1 MSGTEGPLRIAVAG
15 GSIGGLCA
23 AIHPPALPAG
33 PGRDLCRLR
42 RPARNARRGRRG
54 ARSRALRRRRVHLL
68 RGEGQHRLLDRH
80 VLKSD
85 PRSDRTTAVSGGAQC
100 SSAIADMTLFAS
112 ERLPMST
119 ALVRTSD
126 WNWGPRKRLCNENL
140 HRMSEQIRVDGV
152 QGRLATMLAHPD
164 EENACWV
171 A

>member
-1 MSGTEGPLRIAVAG
+1 VSAFSLSWRLTLQLARPAPFSPLRYASWLETSPV
-15 GSIGGLCA
+15 SS
-23 AIHPPALPAG
+23 
-33 PGRDLCRLR
+33 RDN
-42 RPARNARRGRRG
+42 RP
-54 ARSRALRRRRVHLL
+54 V
-68 RGEGQHRLLDRH
+68 D
-80 VLKSD
+80 D

-100 SSAIADMTLFAS
+100 SSAIADMTLIAS

-126 WNWGPRKRLCNENL
+126 WNCGPRKRLCNENL

-152 QGRLATMLAHPD
+152 QDRLATMLAHPD